1 MHPYLS
7 DGDIALFKYVEE
19 DAITYDGKYIIETTV
34 GLQVK
39 NLKFLSDGSI
49 KIISEN
55 PAYRTLGTYDE
66 EVKKGDA
73 NSFKVVGSIV
83 GRVKVK

>member
-1 MHPYLS
+1 LEC
-7 DGDIALFKYVEE
+7 DISAFIVSG

-39 NLKFLSDGSI
+39 NLKFLSDGNI

-55 PAYRTLGTYDE
+55 PAYRTLSTYE
-66 EVKKGDA
+66 K
-73 NSFKVVGSIV
+73 
-83 GRVKVK
+83 R